1 MLPPS
6 LCQSPFLL
14 DKLDAFYHAQ
24 AHKRTQTLR
33 YLEGTAKRG
42 CGELQAND
50 KAEEKKLVSVVRNSL
65 EDAGFELL
73 SRRDIDLCE
82 SLNAGY
88 LLRLSIL
95 PDVSELDPKIA
106 QEFYPESFYANGTV
120 IDREELLFEGGV
132 LVYWRGYSEEVNKGR
147 LLLPKI
153 DYLQASLVQ
162 RSAAWLKKR
171 LDKVESELLKNVLTQ
186 TQKLKRKA
194 QESVVS
200 MAESVPAK
208 NFAKLARDVLA
219 DESNM
224 EGVMLAN
231 GDNKLSSEGSL
242 KLGRYGGSKI
252 RFVGSP
258 DPSDALVPFTICEIN
273 YDEPAPCPNAH
284 DDYLHKLDGE
294 NLNATVAAVEHNMN
308 EGVNHQG
315 YTCEYDDKMSKNNAG
330 QALPRMQLLE
340 RVSISNLVDFFTQ
353 HGRRKL
359 VQALFEQS
367 ELVEPTYEEVR
378 REFALASRIRLNKSD
393 C

>member
-1 MLPPS
+1 M
-6 LCQSPFLL
+6 
-14 DKLDAFYHAQ
+14 
-24 AHKRTQTLR
+24 R
-33 YLEGTAKRG
+33 
-42 CGELQAND
+42 AND

-106 QEFYPESFYANGTV
+106 QEFYPEKFYANGTV

-132 LVYWRGYSEEVNKGR
+132 LVYWRGYSEEVNRGR

-171 LDKVESELLKNVLTQ
+171 LDKVESELVKNVLTQ

-194 QESVVS
+194 QASVVS
-200 MAESVPAK
+200 IAESVPAK
-208 NFAKLARDVLA
+208 NLAKLARDVLA

-224 EGVMLAN
+224 EGVMIAN
-231 GDNKLSSEGSL
+231 GDNKLASEGSL
-242 KLGRYGGSKI
+242 KLGRYGGSKV

-273 YDEPAPCPNAH
+273 YEESAPCPNAH
-284 DDYLHKLDGE
+284 ENYLHKLERE
-294 NLNATVAAVEHNMN
+294 NLNATVAAVEHDMN

-340 RVSISNLVDFFTQ
+340 RVSISNLVDFFTK

-359 VQALFEQS
+359 VETLFEQS

-378 REFALASRIRLNKSD
+378 RAFALASRIHLNKSD